1 MDVSE
6 YPVSGNSYYG
16 SSNPNVSY
24 YAFTAVVTDKTLQ
37 LEDQDWVTIN
47 YEASSSEGS
56 MVIQKAFVRS
66 DSSTNYVYKDDN
78 GILKKQEISVGATV
92 DSGYSVIVKGGL
104 SEDDL
109 IAFLMEKMSKRE
121 QKQEKL
127 P

>member
-78 GILKKQEISVGATV
+78 GILKKQEISVGH
-92 DSGYSVIVKGGL
+92 I
-104 SEDDL
+104 
-109 IAFLMEKMSKRE
+109 
-121 QKQEKL
+121 
-127 P
+127 